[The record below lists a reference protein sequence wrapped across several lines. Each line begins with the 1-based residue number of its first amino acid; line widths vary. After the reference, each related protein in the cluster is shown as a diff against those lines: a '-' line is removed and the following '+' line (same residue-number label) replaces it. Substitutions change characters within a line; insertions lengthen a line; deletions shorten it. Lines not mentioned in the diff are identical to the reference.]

1 MNSPVKKINLLV
13 ACSLIVATTVVPLNA
28 REVSNAVDT
37 PQPSPSIII
46 IGESLIGEESSAICL
61 QELVDALKT
70 KPNDAKLLVLKAAVE
85 NYECQYSKAIADAS
99 AAIKASPNY
108 ERAYALRAEAELRSG
123 LFDAARKDML
133 KAGSLSKPKFYEQ
146 RSAEVDDLEYDF
158 KHQEKQP
165 ARRLALACT
174 AVLFTQNRQGCSSLA
189 GAEPNENLKSEQKDL
204 LVQWWDVHDRDELL
218 DTLKHQL
225 CVGHNTRWQRMQKEI
240 EANRPLDSFKG
251 GWNLPQDFE
260 AAIQLV
266 KKYGKQF
273 GSRGLLAWDHC
284 RCVALCRWGYQA
296 GYLTEAEAWEL
307 IMPVAARI
315 QKQSKNWQQLAT
327 DYLIGRNFWCDSI
340 YQEGAVS
347 SKKIQHRL
355 LHDPNSPWVKL
366 PLQSIPIVCKSDDAT
381 IVAII
386 ERLRNGRKVQRSAN

>member
-1 MNSPVKKINLLV
+1 MNSRFRNINLLV
-13 ACSLIVATTVVPLNA
+13 AVSLIAITAAAPLNA

-46 IGESLIGEESSAICL
+46 IGESLIGEESSAVCM
-61 QELVDALKT
+61 QELVEALKT
-70 KPNDAKLLVLKAAVE
+70 RPNDAKVLVLKAALE

-108 ERAYALRAEAELRSG
+108 ERAYALRAEAEMRSG
-123 LFDAARKDML
+123 LFEAARTDML
-133 KAGSLSKPKFYEQ
+133 KAGSLSMPKSYEQ
-146 RSAEVDDLEYDF
+146 RSAEVDALEYDF

-174 AVLFTQNRQGCSSLA
+174 AILFTQNRQGCSSLA
-189 GAEPNENLKSEQKDL
+189 GAEPSESLKSEQKDL
-204 LVQWWDVHDRDELL
+204 LVQWWDVHDRNQLL

-225 CVGHNTRWQRMQKEI
+225 CVGHNSRWQRMQKGL
-240 EANRPLDSFKG
+240 EANRALDSFKG

-260 AAIQLV
+260 AAIQLL
-266 KKYGKQF
+266 KKYGRQF
-273 GSRGLLAWDHC
+273 GNRGLLAWDHC
-284 RCVALCRWGYQA
+284 RYVALCRWGYQA

-307 IMPVAARI
+307 IMPVAAKI
-315 QKQSKNWQQLAT
+315 QKQSKNWQQLASE
-327 DYLIGRNFWCDSI
+327 YLIGRNFWCDSI

-347 SKKIQHRL
+347 SKKIKHRL

-366 PLQSIPIVCKSDDAT
+366 PLPSIPIVCKSDDAT
-381 IVAII
+381 ILAII
-386 ERLRNGRKVQRSAN
+386 DRLRGGRKVQRSAN